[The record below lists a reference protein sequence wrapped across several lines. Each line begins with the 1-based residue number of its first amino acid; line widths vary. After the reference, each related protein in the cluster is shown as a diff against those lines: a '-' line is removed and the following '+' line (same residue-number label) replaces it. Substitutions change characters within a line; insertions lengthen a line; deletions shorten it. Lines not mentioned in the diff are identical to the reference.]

1 MLIACAGQ
9 ASTHERHFVHSLHAA
24 SDSSGWRGSMPS
36 SQARPQAP
44 HFFPWAV
51 SRHFA
56 SSMVGLNVRFSLAIR
71 LMNAESGHSLWHH
84 FLNSSTSA
92 IRMAGTTMSDHV
104 TSPWANR
111 FTSSRMVAKVSPMGH
126 TRQNT
131 GKPKMKVD
139 SSAPPSTK
147 WRASTASPRFF
158 AQLAQP
164 ARPFESFS
172 QPVASAAF
180 SSSVSGAM
188 SAVLPSAGFAAFA
201 CLSGLVNMPRSFCTR
216 GTGHIQPQNAR
227 ANTMMSATMMTS
239 DTTAR
244 GTIILLASMV
254 PRAPNGQRM
263 EISQMPGAEMVPMPR
278 FVKKP
283 TNTMATMASA
293 VTVRSVLEL
302 RFMTAPYLSTWSS
315 GLMVMAREVAPSEM
329 EPFCSDT
336 HTLSQAPQPLHLL
349 SSTTGRFSSSSLM
362 AS

>member
-1 MLIACAGQ
+1 
-9 ASTHERHFVHSLHAA
+9 
-24 SDSSGWRGSMPS
+24 
-36 SQARPQAP
+36 
-44 HFFPWAV
+44 
-51 SRHFA
+51 
-56 SSMVGLNVRFSLAIR
+56 
-71 LMNAESGHSLWHH
+71 MN
-84 FLNSSTSA
+84 
-92 IRMAGTTMSDHV
+92 
-104 TSPWANR
+104 
-111 FTSSRMVAKVSPMGH
+111 
-126 TRQNT
+126 
-131 GKPKMKVD
+131 VD

-172 QPVASAAF
+172 QSVASAAF
-180 SSSVSGAM
+180 SSSVSGEM
-188 SAVLPSAGFAAFA
+188 SAALPSAGFAVFA
-201 CLSGLVNMPRSFCTR
+201 RFSGLVNMPRSFCTR

-227 ANTMMSATMMTS
+227 ANTMMSTTMMTS
-239 DTTAR
+239 EITAR

-254 PRAPNGQRM
+254 PSAPSGQRM

-283 TNTMATMASA
+283 TNTMAMMASA
-293 VTVRSVLEL
+293 VMVRSVFEL

-349 SSTTGRFSSSSLM
+349 SSTTGRFSSSSLI